1 MIQNMKYIFIVN
13 TIEDMNIDIFF
24 KIWSK
29 ILKKAWFIQNLEL
42 HFFKV

>member
-1 MIQNMKYIFIVN
+1 MFMIQNMKYIFIVN

-29 ILKKAWFIQNLEL
+29 NLKKT
-42 HFFKV
+42 